1 VIESLK
7 RVLHAQDF
15 KEQCRKKPTDF
26 TRKRVLTF
34 PVLVVF
40 LMNML
45 TKTIQVELLR
55 FLKLLTGQTQAVT
68 VSKQAFSQARQKLSD
83 QTFCR
88 LNERLVDE
96 FYTDN
101 TYTTWQGYRL
111 IGIDGS
117 TVQLPESDEIR
128 QEFGCSINQCG
139 QGMPLGRV
147 SVAYDL
153 GNGLGIDAR
162 LAPYGRGER
171 DLALDHLTAIRASDQ
186 RTLGR
191 RGHTGDLLL
200 FDMGYPALDFIAL
213 FVLAGKD
220 VVIRTPDSRIKEV
233 HAAIHAASDDQIIQI
248 PLQTARRRM
257 SPKLLAQYPDLDPAW
272 ALSLRVLTIALD
284 DGGTEYLLTTLLDQE
299 AFPTS
304 VFHGLYGKRWGSE
317 THYDVVKNILEIENF
332 TGKSVLAVRQDFYAT
347 VLTSNIQGLIQWEL
361 QEEIEA
367 ENQGTSRKYQYR
379 LNKNVSIG
387 LLKDT
392 LVTLLMDQGDLQ
404 AFYTEMKDQMK
415 RHRVPIR
422 PGRRK
427 PRTRKTRRKYPMNK
441 RRAL

>member
-111 IGIDGS
+111 IGVDGS

-128 QEFGCSINQCG
+128 REFGCSANQCG

-153 GNGLGIDAR
+153 ENGLGSM
-162 LAPYGRGER
+162 RG
-171 DLALDHLTAIRASDQ
+171 
-186 RTLGR
+186 
-191 RGHTGDLLL
+191 
-200 FDMGYPALDFIAL
+200 
-213 FVLAGKD
+213 
-220 VVIRTPDSRIKEV
+220 
-233 HAAIHAASDDQIIQI
+233 
-248 PLQTARRRM
+248 
-257 SPKLLAQYPDLDPAW
+257 W
-272 ALSLRVLTIALD
+272 
-284 DGGTEYLLTTLLDQE
+284 
-299 AFPTS
+299 
-304 VFHGLYGKRWGSE
+304 
-317 THYDVVKNILEIENF
+317 
-332 TGKSVLAVRQDFYAT
+332 
-347 VLTSNIQGLIQWEL
+347 
-361 QEEIEA
+361 
-367 ENQGTSRKYQYR
+367 
-379 LNKNVSIG
+379 
-387 LLKDT
+387 
-392 LVTLLMDQGDLQ
+392 
-404 AFYTEMKDQMK
+404 
-415 RHRVPIR
+415 
-422 PGRRK
+422 
-427 PRTRKTRRKYPMNK
+427 PRTAGGNAT
-441 RRAL
+441 